1 MTPLNREPKP
11 DPGHARKATK
21 AHGDGRF
28 AVEAKAKLRDA
39 VELARLDGEADG
51 ARFYAATA
59 RGQARRGAELSR
71 FDPSLGA
78 ARGGAKSTIQKSP
91 LIWLAGRNLRAIGLP
106 LCGSQCGLFFPHDPG
121 AAKTLQYFFAPLC
134 G

>member
-1 MTPLNREPKP
+1 MEMAVLLLKPKPNSETPLSLPC
-11 DPGHARKATK
+11 
-21 AHGDGRF
+21 
-28 AVEAKAKLRDA
+28 
-39 VELARLDGEADG
+39 LDGEADG